1 MRSVICFIFCC
12 FCISIA
18 WSQELAPKEYY
29 FNWQKAN
36 GDQYDIAIKNEL
48 SQPVAL
54 KRLDRACM
62 QILLKAM
69 LKSRDF
75 ESFVPERFILNEDTE
90 YNVARL
96 DFSYLDR
103 NNEKQ
108 RRTFFYQFDYFGNV
122 FNQIE

>member
-1 MRSVICFIFCC
+1 MRRKFCFIFYC
-12 FCISIA
+12 FCITLS
-18 WSQELAPKEYY
+18 WSQEMATREYQ

-36 GDQYDIAIKNEL
+36 GDQYDIGVKNNL
-48 SQPVAL
+48 TQPVEQ

-75 ESFVPERFILNEDTE
+75 ESFVPEQFILNEDIE
-90 YNVARL
+90 YNVAQL
-96 DFSYLDR
+96 DFSYIDR

-108 RRTFFYQFDYFGNV
+108 SRTFFYRFDYFGNV

>member
-1 MRSVICFIFCC
+1 MAIR
-12 FCISIA
+12 
-18 WSQELAPKEYY
+18 EYY

-36 GDQYDIAIKNEL
+36 GDQYDIAVKNNL
-48 SQPVAL
+48 SKPVAQ

-69 LKSRDF
+69 LKCRDF
-75 ESFVPERFILNEDTE
+75 ESFFPEQFILNEDRE

-96 DFSYLDR
+96 DFFYLDR
-103 NNEKQ
+103 NNEKHS
-108 RRTFFYQFDYFGNV
+108 RTFFYRFDYFGNV